1 MAELSKTVA
10 GFTPNPIYTYNLNT
24 VGYYDPLQAPFDNT
38 KKYTYHELIRFCRYF
53 FETDT
58 IARTVLNRMVD
69 MAVTDLQNEYTD
81 SVDTTVK
88 TYFDAVAERLQPYLE
103 TIALEYLVN
112 GIAVPEVTY
121 TTVMLNKLDR
131 SLGRKRVQVPD
142 SVWVRN
148 ASNLRLKRRPTGYER
163 SIYLEIPPE
172 DVTFIEQKGKRPDGT
187 DDVEGYR
194 ELVKA
199 YPEYVKAVLKGQR
212 LFLLPE
218 AFPIY
223 GDLLSHS
230 DYPIPY
236 LKNALKA
243 MQHKEYL
250 KLMDQTIVSRS
261 IELIRQVKVGSD
273 VFPAT
278 DDDLSYTKVAMAE
291 AAASG
296 DRVFNLF
303 TNHTVDIK
311 WILPPLD
318 ALLSDVKYVEPNA
331 EIFLALG
338 FPRVLTVGESL
349 RSNSSDSRIASL
361 GPLSKLHRMRSKIL
375 RWVEHVYEKL
385 AELNN
390 FPAYPK
396 PEFSPVQFQDMTALT
411 QFAIQAQ
418 QAGAISKDV
427 IAQMYGS
434 TYQKEL
440 EKIQQESLADDST
453 GPETPEEPPSPP
465 ESGVPPEEDQ

>member
-1 MAELSKTVA
+1 MTLSKTVA
-10 GFTPNPIYTYNLNT
+10 GFSPNPVYTYNLNV
-24 VGYYDPLQAPFDNT
+24 VGYYDPTQAPFDNT
-38 KKYTYHELIRFCRYF
+38 KRYTYHELIRYCRYF

-58 IARTVLNRMVD
+58 IARTVINRMVD
-69 MAVTDLQNEYTD
+69 MSITELQNEFLSEMDQSVQLYYT
-81 SVDTTVK
+81 
-88 TYFDAVAERLQPYLE
+88 AVAKKLQPYLE
-103 TIALEYLVN
+103 MVALEYLVN
-112 GIAVPEVTY
+112 GLAVPEVVY
-121 TTVMLNKLDR
+121 TTTMLNRLDR
-131 SLGRKRVQVPD
+131 SLGRKRVEIPS

-148 ASNLRLKRRPTGYER
+148 PSNLRLKRRPAGMER
-163 SIYLEIPPE
+163 AVYLEIPPE

-187 DDVEGYR
+187 DDVEAYK
-194 ELVKA
+194 ELVRM
-199 YPEYVKAVLKGQR
+199 YPDYVKAVLKGQR
-212 LFLLPE
+212 VFLLPT

-223 GDLLSHS
+223 GDLLSHA
-230 DYPIPY
+230 DYPIPF

-250 KLMDQTIVSRS
+250 KLMDQTIVARS
-261 IELIRQVKVGSD
+261 IELVRQVKVGSD
-273 VFPAT
+273 TFPAT
-278 DDDLSYTKVAMAE
+278 DDDLATTKMALAE

-303 TNHTVDIK
+303 TNHTVDIR

-361 GPLSKLHRMRSKIL
+361 GPLSRLNRMREKII
-375 RWVEHVYEKL
+375 RWVEHVYQDL
-385 AELNN
+385 AERNG
-390 FPAYPK
+390 FADWPK
-396 PEFSPVQFQDMTALT
+396 PVFSPIQFQDMTALT

-427 IAQMYGS
+427 IAQMYGT

-440 EKIQQESLADDST
+440 EKIQQESANDQQES
-453 GPETPEEPPSPP
+453 PAPEEPSAET
-465 ESGVPPEEDQ
+465 ESGVPPSSE